1 MRSATLELSCALMER
16 RSITPEDAG
25 CQELIAGIL
34 GTEGFAVKHM
44 PFGKVQNLWA
54 VHGKSGPLLCML
66 GHTDVVPPG
75 PEEQWTTPPFSPTV
89 RAGNLY
95 GRGAVDMK
103 GAVAAM
109 LTAALRFIKAQPNHS
124 GRLAILLTSDEEG
137 PALDGV
143 QQVVKALSADGE
155 RIDWCLVGE
164 PSCERRFGDTIK
176 NGRRGS
182 LSATLKVSGIQG
194 HIAYPQKSDNP
205 IISTVPC
212 IKALLEENWGAG
224 NQQFPPVSIQF
235 SRLMADGGARNIIPG
250 TLSADFNFR
259 YGNETNEQK
268 LRART
273 EALLDEHGLKYTI
286 EWHRS
291 GLPFLT
297 KDGPLLEATRAA
309 VYAHTNISPQAST
322 VGGTSDGRYIAPTG
336 AQVVEFGTINETAHK
351 INEHVALEDLE
362 SMSLI
367 YENIL
372 GRMLP
377 S

>member
-34 GTEGFAVKHM
+34 GTEGFTVRHM

-109 LTAALRFIKAQPNHS
+109 LTAALRFVKAQPNHS

-164 PSCERRFGDTIK
+164 PSCDLRFGDTLK

-212 IKALLEENWGAG
+212 IKALLEENWGSG

-268 LRART
+268 LRTRT

-286 EWHRS
+286 EWHSS

-377 S
+377 P